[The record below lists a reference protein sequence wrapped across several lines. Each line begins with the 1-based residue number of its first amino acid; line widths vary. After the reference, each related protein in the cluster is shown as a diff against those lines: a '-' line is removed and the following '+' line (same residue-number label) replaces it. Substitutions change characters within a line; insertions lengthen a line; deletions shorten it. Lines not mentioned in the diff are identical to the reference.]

1 MIKNKWIV
9 RLILLITI
17 MLAGFVILFNIKAK
31 DKLEISQLPL
41 YENLLKAGS
50 SWCNSEFW
58 ITDTQENHGNGP
70 FDMPYIAN
78 DNGRGMYCTQRAVT
92 IGHTAAFRL
101 QNDGK
106 FDYIYGGYH
115 YEDLF
120 KPSDIESYATNYRVT
135 TTHAEK
141 LDKAIRKAGG
151 YGGVTEWTRTLGQF
165 KCTGDH
171 KEVTSESIT
180 IGGKTYPRA
189 DYAYVV
195 N

>member
-78 DNGRGMYCTQRAVT
+78 DNGRGMYCRQ
-92 IGHTAAFRL
+92 
-101 QNDGK
+101 
-106 FDYIYGGYH
+106 
-115 YEDLF
+115 
-120 KPSDIESYATNYRVT
+120 
-135 TTHAEK
+135 
-141 LDKAIRKAGG
+141 
-151 YGGVTEWTRTLGQF
+151 
-165 KCTGDH
+165 
-171 KEVTSESIT
+171 
-180 IGGKTYPRA
+180 
-189 DYAYVV
+189 
-195 N
+195 